1 MGLHGFDW
9 SDYDIIL
16 KLEQVINECK
26 EIKEPNHWKEYR
38 KKIGDVPYDNFTMY
52 FSGFDVEETL
62 KLTNEKFSKR
72 MKAIKML
79 TEKHHLPNL

>member
-1 MGLHGFDW
+1 MFHTA
-9 SDYDIIL
+9 IL
-16 KLEQVINECK
+16 LCI
-26 EIKEPNHWKEYR
+26 
-38 KKIGDVPYDNFTMY
+38 

-79 TEKHHLPNL
+79 TEKHHLYQICKVNQ